1 MTTHT
6 SKCHAVRHL
15 TMLKNSKSIYIQ
27 KYDATYSSPMTIR
40 QQICQSLHCHVIL
53 SFFSF
58 LFPLVSLCF
67 LPPSS
72 ISFFAQSKKAHLFPR
87 IFLQNH
93 DITHSWSPTSLTAYP
108 NEPPPPSIF
117 SNSNGKPKH
126 SHETATSKGANI
138 WNGNWGERAVGDC
151 ADWDRARA
159 LTRPGRWMNR
169 LIN

>member
-108 NEPPPPSIF
+108 NEPPPLHLFKFKWKTKTLTWNRYLQGSQHLKWKLGRESSWRLCWLGPSK
-117 SNSNGKPKH
+117 S
-126 SHETATSKGANI
+126 AN
-138 WNGNWGERAVGDC
+138 
-151 ADWDRARA
+151 
-159 LTRPGRWMNR
+159 
-169 LIN
+169 